1 MRDMKKSSQG
11 LAAWLADRLFA
22 VLTLLIA
29 LSLLLMLLLVFG
41 NVVLRYAFNSG
52 ITISE
57 EVARMCFVWLT
68 FAGAVL
74 AFRAKQH
81 LAVNMLLDRLSPG
94 VQKTVHVLRQLLIL
108 WILWLMMEGG
118 WDQTVIGLST
128 VTPVAG
134 VSIAVFSGAVLF
146 SAVAMALMTVLDIY
160 VALRTP
166 ARPEYIK
173 CFRTSIDTVDDV

>member
-1 MRDMKKSSQG
+1 M
-11 LAAWLADRLFA
+11 FA
-22 VLTLLIA
+22 VLTMIIA

-41 NVVLRYAFNSG
+41 NVVLRYVFNSG

-68 FAGAVL
+68 FAGTVL

-81 LAVNMLLDRLSPG
+81 LAINMLVDRFSPST
-94 VQKTVHVLRQLLIL
+94 QKVVHVFRQLLIL
-108 WILWLMMEGG
+108 WVLWLMIDGG
-118 WDQTVIGLST
+118 WDQTIIGFST

-146 SAVAMALMTVLDIY
+146 SAVAMALMTILDIY

-166 ARPEYIK
+166 AVPENTVH
-173 CFRTSIDTVDDV
+173 FRTSVDTVDDV

>member
-1 MRDMKKSSQG
+1 MTETDKPVKGAVAR
-11 LAAWLADRLFA
+11 LADHLFA
-22 VLTLLIA
+22 VLTLVIA

-41 NVVLRYAFNSG
+41 NVVLRYVFNSG

-68 FAGAVL
+68 FAGTVL

-81 LAVNMLLDRLSPG
+81 LAINMLIDRFSPSA
-94 VQKTVHVLRQLLIL
+94 QKAVHIARQLLIL
-108 WILWLMMEGG
+108 WVLWLMIDGG
-118 WDQTVIGLST
+118 WDQTIIGLST
-128 VTPVAG
+128 VTPVSG

-146 SAVAMALMTVLDIY
+146 SAVAMALMTILDLY

-166 ARPEYIK
+166 ATPGNVMR
-173 CFRTSIDTVDDV
+173 FRTSIDTVDDV